1 MDGEGDHYKEP
12 AEEGKVEAEEDAWTW
27 GAWGAWG
34 VWGAW
39 SVSGASGEWG
49 VRGEEG

>member
-1 MDGEGDHYKEP
+1 MDGEGDHYKEA

-34 VWGAW
+34 ARGAW
-39 SVSGASGEWG
+39 GGRPHHTRAAA
-49 VRGEEG
+49 

>member
-27 GAWGAWG
+27 GAWS
-34 VWGAW
+34 AW
-39 SVSGASGEWG
+39 SLSGASGEWG

>member
-34 VWGAW
+34 AW
-39 SVSGASGEWG
+39 SLSGASGEWG

>member
-27 GAWGAWG
+27 GAWGACD
-34 VWGAW
+34 
-39 SVSGASGEWG
+39 ASG
-49 VRGEEG
+49 VRGV

>member
-27 GAWGAWG
+27 GVWGA
-34 VWGAW
+34 WGAW

>member
-27 GAWGAWG
+27 GAWG